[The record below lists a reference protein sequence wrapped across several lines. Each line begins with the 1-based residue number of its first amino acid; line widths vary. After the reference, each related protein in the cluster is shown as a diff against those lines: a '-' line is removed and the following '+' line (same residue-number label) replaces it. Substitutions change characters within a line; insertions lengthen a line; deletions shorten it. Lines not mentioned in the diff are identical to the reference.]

1 MNEHEYYC
9 FLKEFWKV
17 TNDGFII
24 VDPNGV
30 IVDINETYCEC
41 LGKTREPV
49 LGKPIGEVISTTSMY
64 DVLSSARDGDDNVYL
79 QPYGENDNAS
89 NVETH
94 AVANRFCFFNEQG
107 ELLGAAAQMSFK
119 ERAAAMAY
127 SIATEE
133 LNYYKRAYEESSEED
148 SGFSKILGNSEAM
161 QKLKETAM
169 RVARKDF
176 PVLITGETGTG
187 KELFAQAIHRESSRR
202 KKPIISINCASI
214 PSELLESELFGYD
227 EGAFTGAK
235 KGGKIGKFQLADGG
249 TIFLDEIGDLPMAMQ
264 AKLLRVLQE
273 GEIEKVGGQK
283 SVPIDV
289 RVIAATNQ
297 PLEQM
302 IEDGTFRMDL
312 YFRLNVISIEI
323 PPLRKRGSDVILLAN
338 EFLDTF
344 NHKYQKEKHMKESV
358 YQALMNYKWPGNVRE
373 LRNVV
378 ESAVVLTMSDSIG
391 AGDLPEY
398 ISGVAAEENVQQDAQ
413 TKELSMLEDGM
424 HFDSLKEQVEAYEKH
439 VIAAA
444 LERCQ
449 GDRNAVI
456 QELKVSRRT
465 FYRKLAEYGLS

>member
-30 IVDINETYCEC
+30 IVDINETYCEF
-41 LGKTREPV
+41 LGKTREQV

-89 NVETH
+89 NVETP

-161 QKLKETAM
+161 QKLKEKAM

-187 KELFAQAIHRESSRR
+187 KELLRR
-202 KKPIISINCASI
+202 R
-214 PSELLESELFGYD
+214 F
-227 EGAFTGAK
+227 
-235 KGGKIGKFQLADGG
+235 IG
-249 TIFLDEIGDLPMAMQ
+249 
-264 AKLLRVLQE
+264 R
-273 GEIEKVGGQK
+273 
-283 SVPIDV
+283 
-289 RVIAATNQ
+289 
-297 PLEQM
+297 
-302 IEDGTFRMDL
+302 
-312 YFRLNVISIEI
+312 
-323 PPLRKRGSDVILLAN
+323 
-338 EFLDTF
+338 
-344 NHKYQKEKHMKESV
+344 
-358 YQALMNYKWPGNVRE
+358 
-373 LRNVV
+373 
-378 ESAVVLTMSDSIG
+378 
-391 AGDLPEY
+391 
-398 ISGVAAEENVQQDAQ
+398 AAEERNPSSVSIVPPFRQSCWKVNCLDMTRVHLPEPRRAARSVSFSWQ
-413 TKELSMLEDGM
+413 TAERFSWMRLETC
-424 HFDSLKEQVEAYEKH
+424 
-439 VIAAA
+439 
-444 LERCQ
+444 R
-449 GDRNAVI
+449 
-456 QELKVSRRT
+456 
-465 FYRKLAEYGLS
+465 